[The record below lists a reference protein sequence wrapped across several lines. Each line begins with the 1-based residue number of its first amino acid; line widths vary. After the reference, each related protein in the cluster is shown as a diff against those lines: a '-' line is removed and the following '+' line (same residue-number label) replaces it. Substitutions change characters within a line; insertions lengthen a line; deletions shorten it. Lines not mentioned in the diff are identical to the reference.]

1 MFAKT
6 PEALHRMWAKSFAA
20 GDVQGALAC
29 YEPDAV
35 LMAQPGQL
43 VQGHQAISDALSG
56 MLATRPRF
64 DFEFQR
70 SVEMGDLAL
79 LYSKWKLSG
88 TAPDGSP
95 FEFAGQTSDVARRQ
109 EDGTWLVAIDNPYGG
124 QGI

>member
-1 MFAKT
+1 MHAQTPTELHQKWAAAFASGDL
-6 PEALHRMWAKSFAA
+6 EA
-20 GDVQGALAC
+20 ALLC
-29 YEPDAV
+29 YEHDAV

-43 VQGHQAISDALSG
+43 VQGHPAIREALQG
-56 MLATRPRF
+56 FLAARPRF

-79 LYSKWKLSG
+79 LYSQWKLSG
-88 TAPDGSP
+88 EGPDGTP

-109 EDGTWLVAIDNPYGG
+109 ADGTWKVAIDNPYGG